1 MTELEMKGKG
11 AGRVEETGEDG
22 GEDTMKKEH
31 SGERGRGVG
40 EWEGRSRRRIGGA
53 GSKKGGNWMR
63 KGRGR
68 GERQGV
74 ERKRKRRGRKELVK
88 EEVVVTKVLNS
99 K

>member
-1 MTELEMKGKG
+1 MKGKG

-63 KGRGR
+63 KGKG
-68 GERQGV
+68 
-74 ERKRKRRGRKELVK
+74 KRRTTGSG
-88 EEVVVTKVLNS
+88 EEEETKREEGAS
-99 K
+99 KGGGSGNEGIEQ